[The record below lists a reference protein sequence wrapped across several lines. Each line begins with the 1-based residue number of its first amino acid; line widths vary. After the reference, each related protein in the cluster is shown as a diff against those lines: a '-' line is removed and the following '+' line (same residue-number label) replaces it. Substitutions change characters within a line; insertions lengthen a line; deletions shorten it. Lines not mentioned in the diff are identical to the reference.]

1 MSKDTPTL
9 SDLLT
14 KDQVAKRLDIS
25 LRTLNRWHAE
35 GDGPPLIKVGRKT
48 FYFEKDVLLW
58 LQNRKRAG
66 VRSA

>member
-1 MSKDTPTL
+1 MSKDTPSL
-9 SDLLT
+9 SDVLPKEKVAQLLG
-14 KDQVAKRLDIS
+14 IS

-48 FYFEKDVLLW
+48 FYFEKDVLHW
-58 LQNRKRAG
+58 LQNRRRAG